1 MRTRNCVK
9 MNEKRAIKRFVGVV
23 LMMLLSLTNVAAEQL
38 PYTCDIGAQGGIGYY
53 IGDAQH
59 HPFLYP
65 REVYGGQF
73 RYKFNNRWAIQV
85 KGQYQKIDFQAKDPA
100 GKIPDQHLMNDMINI
115 DAVGE
120 FNFFRYG
127 ERCLDTRI
135 KPITPYIFLGLGFAL
150 SNDYNDPYGLFTMY
164 LPMGLGMKW
173 RFAPRWQLIVTW
185 QHNLYFGD
193 RLENMDEY
201 GNTYDMNGGNFFNND
216 LTGQLTAGIV
226 FEFAQKK
233 GVCKKCNWK

>member
-1 MRTRNCVK
+1 MRTRNSVK
-9 MNEKRAIKRFVGVV
+9 MNTKRAIKLTLGVV
-23 LMMLLSLTNVAAEQL
+23 LMMLLSLTNAAAEQL
-38 PYTCDIGAQGGIGYY
+38 PYLCDIGVQGGIGYY

-85 KGQYQKIDFQAKDPA
+85 KGQYQKINFKVDDPNSA
-100 GKIPDQHLMNDMINI
+100 LFGNRLQNDMINI

-127 ERCLDTRI
+127 ERTLDTRI

-150 SNDYNDPYGLFTMY
+150 SNDYNQPYGCFSVY

-173 RFAPRWQLIVTW
+173 RFAPRWQMIVTW

-193 RLENMDEY
+193 RLENVDEF
-201 GNTYDMNGGNFFNND
+201 GNTYDMNGSNFFNND

-226 FEFAQKK
+226 FEFAQQK
-233 GVCKKCNWK
+233 GNCRKCSWK

>member
-1 MRTRNCVK
+1 
-9 MNEKRAIKRFVGVV
+9 
-23 LMMLLSLTNVAAEQL
+23 MLLTMASVSLHAEQL
-38 PYTCDIGAQGGIGYY
+38 PYTCDIGVQGGIGYY
-53 IGDAQH
+53 VGDAQH
-59 HPFLYP
+59 HIFLYP

-85 KGQYQKIDFQAKDPA
+85 KGQYQRVDFTVRSTVANVE
-100 GKIPDQHLMNDMINI
+100 DQRLMNDMIGI

-127 ERCLDTRI
+127 ERTIDTRI

-150 SNDYNDPYGLFTMY
+150 SADYDDPYSLFSLY
-164 LPMGLGMKW
+164 LPLGVGMKW
-173 RFAPRWQLIVTW
+173 RFAPRWQLIVSW

-193 RLENMDEY
+193 RIENRDEY
-201 GNTYDMNGGNFFNND
+201 GNTYGLNGSNFFNND

-226 FEFAQKK
+226 FEFAQQK
-233 GVCKKCNWK
+233 GDCKHCSWK